1 LSPTLSFVSVGR
13 VGDTLIIDISMEYI
27 YSLLIY
33 IIIYI
38 GSTYIY

>member
-1 LSPTLSFVSVGR
+1 MSPTLSFVSVGR
-13 VGDTLIIDISMEYI
+13 VEDTIIIDISMEYI